1 MKILI
6 ADSIDKEAVKLLSL
20 NNEVLEKEVT
30 ADELLNEII
39 DVDAVIVR
47 SRTKITS
54 EAFSRAKN
62 LKVVGRAGI
71 GVDNIDVKAATLKK
85 IPVVNAPRGSTISV
99 AEATIGQIISLSR
112 KFSQS
117 DASMKEGLWDKKKF
131 MGNEIFGKTLGLIG
145 SGRIGVEVAI
155 RCQAFGMKIQAYD
168 PYISKEIAQ
177 KYKIELVSNLE
188 DLLPTSD
195 IISIHAVLT
204 DETRNMIS
212 FNQFKLMKST
222 ALIINFGRGGIINEN
237 DLVKALQEKLIMGA
251 ALDVYS
257 VEPLPKNSILRDKSL
272 NILLTP
278 HIGAST
284 KEAQNRAGIIVAE
297 EALKVL
303 SNEKPDFCVNPEIY
317 NDT

>member
-1 MKILI
+1 LKILI
-6 ADSIDKEAVKLLSL
+6 ADSIDKEAIKLLTS
-20 NNEVLEKEVT
+20 NHEVLEREVT
-30 ADELLNEII
+30 VSELLEEII

-54 EAFSRAKN
+54 EVMTLAKK

-71 GVDNIDVKAATLKK
+71 GVDNIDVKTATSIK

-99 AEATIGQIISLSR
+99 AEATVGQIISLAR
-112 KFSQS
+112 KFSLS

-145 SGRIGVEVAI
+145 SGRIGVEVAK

-168 PYISKEIAQ
+168 PYISKDIVKKYEIE
-177 KYKIELVSNLE
+177 ILDSFDELLSS
-188 DLLPTSD
+188 SD
-195 IISIHAVLT
+195 IISIHAILT
-204 DETRNMIS
+204 NETRNMVS
-212 FNQFKLMKST
+212 FDQFKLMKPS
-222 ALIINFGRGGIINEN
+222 ALIVNFSRGGIINEK
-237 DLVKALQEKLIMGA
+237 DLVQALKEKLIMGA

-257 VEPLPKNSILRDKSL
+257 SEPLPKDSSLRDKNL

-297 EALKVL
+297 EVLKVL
-303 SNEKPDFCVNPEIY
+303 SNKKPDFCVNSDIY
-317 NDT
+317 NE

>member
-1 MKILI
+1 LKILV
-6 ADSIDKEAVKLLSL
+6 ADSIDKEAIKLLTS
-20 NNEVLEKEVT
+20 NHEVLEKDVSVN
-30 ADELLNEII
+30 ELLEEII

-54 EAFSRAKN
+54 EVMAIAKK
-62 LKVVGRAGI
+62 LKVIGRAGI
-71 GVDNIDVKAATLKK
+71 GVDNIDVKAATSQK

-99 AEATIGQIISLSR
+99 AEATVGQIISLAR
-112 KFSQS
+112 KFSFS

-145 SGRIGVEVAI
+145 SGRIGVEVAT

-168 PYISKEIAQ
+168 PYISKDVVKKYEIE
-177 KYKIELVSNLE
+177 ILESLDELLSS
-188 DLLPTSD
+188 SD
-195 IISIHAVLT
+195 IISIHAILT

-212 FNQFKLMKST
+212 FDQFKLMKPT
-222 ALIINFGRGGIINEN
+222 ALIVNFSRGGIINEK
-237 DLVKALQEKLIMGA
+237 DLVQALKEKLVLGA

-257 VEPLPKNSILRDKSL
+257 FEPLPKDSSLRDKNL
-272 NILLTP
+272 NIILSP

-297 EALKVL
+297 EVLKVL
-303 SNEKPDFCVNPEIY
+303 SNKKPDFCVNSDIY
-317 NDT
+317 NE

>member
-6 ADSIDKEAVKLLSL
+6 ADSIDKEAIKLLTS
-20 NNEVLEKEVT
+20 NHEVLEREVT
-30 ADELLNEII
+30 VSELLEEII

-54 EAFSRAKN
+54 EVMTLAKK

-71 GVDNIDVKAATLKK
+71 GVDNIDVKTATSIK

-99 AEATIGQIISLSR
+99 AEATVGQIISLAR
-112 KFSQS
+112 KFSLS

-145 SGRIGVEVAI
+145 SGRIGVEVAK

-168 PYISKEIAQ
+168 PYISKDIVKKYEIE
-177 KYKIELVSNLE
+177 ILDSFDELLSS
-188 DLLPTSD
+188 SD
-195 IISIHAVLT
+195 IISIHAILT
-204 DETRNMIS
+204 NETRNMVS
-212 FNQFKLMKST
+212 FDQFKLMKPS
-222 ALIINFGRGGIINEN
+222 ALIVNFSRGGIINEK
-237 DLVKALQEKLIMGA
+237 DLVQALKEKLIMGA

-257 VEPLPKNSILRDKSL
+257 SEPLPKDSSLRDKNL

-297 EALKVL
+297 EVLKVL
-303 SNEKPDFCVNPEIY
+303 SNKKPDFCVNSDIY
-317 NDT
+317 NE